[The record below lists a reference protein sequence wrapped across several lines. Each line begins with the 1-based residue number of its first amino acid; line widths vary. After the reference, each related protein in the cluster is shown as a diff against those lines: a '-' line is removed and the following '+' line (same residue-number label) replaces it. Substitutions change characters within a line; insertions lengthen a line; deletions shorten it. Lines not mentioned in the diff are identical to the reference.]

1 MITLK
6 KLKWDNCF
14 SYGSDNELD
23 LSSDIV
29 TQLVGTNGTGKSS
42 IPLILEEVLFNKN
55 SKGIKKADIPNREV
69 NNGYDISLT
78 FDVVDDQYE
87 IDVVRRANIK
97 VKLYKNGED
106 ISSHTA
112 TNTYKTLEQIIGID
126 FKTFSQIVY
135 QNTNASLQFLTAT
148 DTNRKR
154 FLIDLLQL
162 DDYVKYFEVFKE
174 LSRTLGGDVSRI
186 QGKIDTIIKW
196 LNDNKLE
203 DTSLL
208 PKLDLP
214 FYSEE
219 DEESLR
225 SLQIEMENISEIT
238 KKINQN
244 NLYKSQLESIDIG
257 LAKEFLSM
265 NDYED
270 TSDLK
275 QSLGELTS
283 RASLE
288 NKMIKK
294 YTDLQEM
301 DQGRCPTCEQP
312 VDYEFISTQL
322 KNHIS
327 EKNSFVERIDA
338 VKNSISRIEKT
349 NNTFTQM
356 KEMVDN
362 YEDLLRSVD
371 MTLANEVPNSNELQ
385 EKIEKIKGRIRDRK
399 SRVEEIIA
407 ENEKRERHNTRLSII
422 QEQQTD
428 FENQLDELS
437 TSIGEIED
445 KLSHVEILKKAF
457 STNGLLAYKIENLVK
472 DLEVLTNEYLA
483 ELSDGRFS
491 LEFVVLNDKLNV
503 EIDDNGKKVDILAL
517 SAGELARV
525 NTSTLLAIR
534 KLMSSIS
541 KSRINV
547 LFLDEVTNVLDELG
561 KERMVEI
568 LLREENLNTYIVS
581 HGWTHPLLSKIEVI
595 KEDKISRLDGQS

>member
-14 SYGSDNELD
+14 SYGSNNELD
-23 LSSDIV
+23 LSESTV

-78 FDVVDDQYE
+78 FDVLDDEYK
-87 IDVVRRANIK
+87 IDVVRRTNIK

-162 DDYVKYFEVFKE
+162 DSYVQYFEVFKE

-186 QGKIDTIIKW
+186 QGKIDTLVKW

-219 DEESLR
+219 DEETLR
-225 SLQIEMENISEIT
+225 SLQIEFENISEIT

-244 NLYKSQLESIDIG
+244 NLYKKQLDAIDLG
-257 LAKEFLSM
+257 LAREFVANASI
-265 NDYED
+265 ED

-275 QSLGELTS
+275 TNLGEIRS
-283 RASLE
+283 RGAFE
-288 NKMIKK
+288 NKMMKK
-294 YTDLQEM
+294 YSDLKDSE
-301 DQGRCPTCEQP
+301 DQVCPTCSQQIDINFIEKQ
-312 VDYEFISTQL
+312 YEEHELAKQEL
-322 KNHIS
+322 
-327 EKNSFVERIDA
+327 VERLDYIQSEIDKIERNNE
-338 VKNSISRIEKT
+338 VYSRMKQKIDEWESLFRSIDQKLPT
-349 NNTFTQM
+349 
-356 KEMVDN
+356 
-362 YEDLLRSVD
+362 
-371 MTLANEVPNSNELQ
+371 EVPNSNDLQ
-385 EKIEKIKGRIRDRK
+385 EQIEKIRGRIRDRK

-428 FENQLDELS
+428 FETQLDELS
-437 TSIGEIED
+437 AGIGELED

-472 DLEVLTNEYLA
+472 DLEELTNEYLA

-503 EIDDNGKKVDILAL
+503 EIDDNGKTVDILAL

-561 KERMVEI
+561 KERLVEL

>member
-301 DQGRCPTCEQP
+301 DEGRCPTCEQP

-322 KNHIS
+322 RNHIS

-338 VKNSISRIEKT
+338 VKNSISRIENT

-356 KEMVDN
+356 KQMVDN

-428 FENQLDELS
+428 FENQLDDLS

>member
-1 MITLK
+1 VITLK

-69 NNGYDISLT
+69 NNGYNISLT

-301 DQGRCPTCEQP
+301 DEGRCPTCEQP

-322 KNHIS
+322 RNHIS

-338 VKNSISRIEKT
+338 VKNSISRIENT

-356 KEMVDN
+356 QETVDN

-437 TSIGEIED
+437 TNIGEIED

>member
-6 KLKWDNCF
+6 KLQWSNCF

-23 LSSDIV
+23 LNESTV

-69 NNGYDISLT
+69 NNGYDISLS
-78 FDVVDDQYE
+78 FDVVDDEYK
-87 IDVVRRANIK
+87 IDVSRRTNIK

-162 DDYVKYFEVFKE
+162 DNYVKYFEVFKE
-174 LSRTLGGDVSRI
+174 LSRNLGGDASRI
-186 QGKIDTIIKW
+186 QGKIDTINKW
-196 LNDNKLE
+196 LSDNKLE

-208 PKLDLP
+208 PKLELP

-219 DEESLR
+219 DEDSLR
-225 SLQIEMENISEIT
+225 SLQVEFENISEIT

-244 NLYKSQLESIDIG
+244 NLYKKELESIDLG
-257 LAKEFLSM
+257 LAREFVANS
-265 NDYED
+265 EIQD
-270 TSDLK
+270 TSSLKTDLCEIKSRGAFENKMLKKYSDLK
-275 QSLGELTS
+275 DSEEQV
-283 RASLE
+283 
-288 NKMIKK
+288 
-294 YTDLQEM
+294 
-301 DQGRCPTCEQP
+301 CPTCSQEI
-312 VDYEFISTQL
+312 DIDFI
-322 KNHIS
+322 
-327 EKNSFVERIDA
+327 EKQYKEHEIAKAELVERLE
-338 VKNSISRIEKT
+338 SIQEEINITER
-349 NNTFTQM
+349 NNELHRRM
-356 KEMVDN
+356 KEKIEN
-362 YEDLLRSVD
+362 WEDLFRSID
-371 MTLANEVPNSNELQ
+371 DKLPLEVPNSEELQ
-385 EKIEKIKGRIRDRK
+385 EKIAKLKRRISDRR
-399 SRVEEIIA
+399 SRVEEVIA
-407 ENEKRERHNTRLSII
+407 ENERIERHNTRLGII
-422 QEQQTD
+422 EEQQTD
-428 FENQLDELS
+428 FEKQLDELS
-437 TSIGEIED
+437 SSIISLED

-472 DLEVLTNEYLA
+472 DLEELTNEYLA

-491 LEFVVLNDKLNV
+491 LQFVVLNDKLNV
-503 EIDDNGKKVDILAL
+503 EIDDNGNAVEILAL

-547 LFLDEVTNVLDELG
+547 LFLDEVTNVLDETG
-561 KERMVEI
+561 KERLVEI
-568 LLREENLNTYIVS
+568 LLKEENLNTYIVS
-581 HGWTHPLLSKIEVI
+581 HGWTHPLLSKIQVI
-595 KEDKISRLDGQS
+595 KEDKISRLE

>member
-322 KNHIS
+322 RNHIS

-338 VKNSISRIEKT
+338 VKNSISRIENT

-356 KEMVDN
+356 KEKVDN

-437 TSIGEIED
+437 ASIGEIED